1 MASTRKRK
9 RAAKTRAPISAVLT
23 GEAALGLARMGD
35 EAKKQRKAERLKK
48 EFVSEVGREFL
59 LDCEID
65 RLVPTLG
72 RTTRWRLR
80 KLNPP
85 QFPEPVKLSPK
96 RMAYRAA
103 DIAAVVAGT
112 WKPAAAA

>member
-9 RAAKTRAPISAVLT
+9 RATKTRAPIGATLT
-23 GEAALGLARMGD
+23 GQAALALARMGGA
-35 EAKKQRKAERLKK
+35 EA
-48 EFVSEVGREFL
+48 VGREFL
-59 LDCEID
+59 LDCEVD
-65 RLVPTLG
+65 RVVPLS

-85 QFPEPVKLSPK
+85 QFPEPVKLGPS
-96 RMAYRAA
+96 RVAYRAA

-112 WKPAAAA
+112 WQPAAQPAAAA